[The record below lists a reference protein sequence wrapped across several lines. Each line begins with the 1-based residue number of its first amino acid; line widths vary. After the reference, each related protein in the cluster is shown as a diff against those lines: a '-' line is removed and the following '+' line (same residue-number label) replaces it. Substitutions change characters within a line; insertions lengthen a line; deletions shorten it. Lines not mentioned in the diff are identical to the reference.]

1 MGQWEGK
8 GKRVMRCGGSAT
20 TVNMSRMSR
29 MSRCCCCDGY

>member
-20 TVNMSRMSR
+20 VN